1 MAMEQFLFHLI
12 SGAFRIIGLIPRH
25 TAEKL
30 SRHLGR
36 LWFWLDR
43 RHRQVA
49 INNLTYVFGY
59 EKSPSEIRQMARRI
73 FANLVMI
80 LFEIG
85 WSHGATSKEI
95 PRHIR
100 FDGVH
105 NLHAA
110 HRKGRGVLVLTGHL
124 GSWELLADAAGM
136 LGYPINV
143 VYRPMDFNPLDKFFE
158 RFRTRSGARLFSK
171 AHAMRK
177 ILRSLKDNE
186 LVGILL
192 DQNSGRRAGVFVDF
206 FGQSA
211 CTNKG
216 LAMIAQKT
224 RAPVVPIFL
233 VREADAYRMMIG
245 PEIPLIETGD
255 KNRDVFENTR
265 QYNRVLETMIRRYP
279 EQWFWVHRRWKTRP
293 KNED

>member
-1 MAMEQFLFHLI
+1 MERFLFHII
-12 SGAFRIIGLIPRH
+12 SAVFRVIGLVPLH

-30 SRHLGR
+30 SWHLGG
-36 LWFWLDR
+36 LWFRLDR

-59 EKSPSEIRQMARRI
+59 EKSPSQIRRMARRI

-85 WSHGATSKEI
+85 WAHRASPAEI
-95 PRHIR
+95 ARHIR
-100 FDGVH
+100 FDGAH

-110 HRKGRGVLVLTGHL
+110 YRRGFGVLVLTGHL

-143 VYRPMDFNPLDKFFE
+143 VYRPFDFKALDRFFE
-158 RFRTRSGARLFSK
+158 NFRGRSGARLFSK
-171 AHAMRK
+171 ARSMRK
-177 ILRSLKDNE
+177 ILRSLKNNE

-192 DQNSGRRAGVFVDF
+192 DQNAGRRAGVFVDF
-206 FGQSA
+206 FGKSA

-216 LAMIAQKT
+216 LALIAQKT
-224 RAPVVPIFL
+224 RAPVVPVFL
-233 VREADAYRMMIG
+233 IREARAYRMTVG

-255 KNRDVFENTR
+255 KQRDLRENTR
-265 QYNRVLETMIRRYP
+265 QYNRVLESMIRRYP

-293 KNED
+293 EKKC

>member
-1 MAMEQFLFHLI
+1 MERILFHII
-12 SGAFRIIGLIPRH
+12 SGAFRIIGLVPQQ

-30 SRHLGR
+30 SRCLGR
-36 LWFWLDR
+36 LWFLLDR
-43 RHRQVA
+43 RHQQVA

-59 EKSPSEIRQMARRI
+59 EKSPSQIRQMARRI
-73 FANLVMI
+73 FANIVMI

-85 WSHGATSKEI
+85 WSQGGSSKKI
-95 PRHIR
+95 ARRIR

-105 NLHAA
+105 YLHQA
-110 HRKGRGVLVLTGHL
+110 HRKNRGVLVLTGHL

-143 VYRPMDFNPLDKFFE
+143 VYRPLDFKPLDAFFE

-192 DQNSGRRAGVFVDF
+192 DQNTGRRAGVFVDF

-216 LAMIAQKT
+216 LALIAQRM

-233 VREADAYRMMIG
+233 VREADAYRMIVG

-255 KNRDVFENTR
+255 KDRDVRANTR
-265 QYNRVLETMIRRYP
+265 QYNQVLEIMIRRYP

-293 KNED
+293 KIQD

>member
-1 MAMEQFLFHLI
+1 MEQFLFHII
-12 SGAFRIIGLIPRH
+12 SAVFRVIGLVPLH

-30 SRHLGR
+30 SGWLGR
-36 LWFWLDR
+36 LWFLLDR

-59 EKSPSEIRQMARRI
+59 EKSPGQIRQMARRI
-73 FANLVMI
+73 FGNLIMI
-80 LFEIG
+80 LFEVG
-85 WSHGATSKEI
+85 WSYRAAPEEI
-95 PRHIR
+95 ARHIR
-100 FDGVH
+100 FDGVRH
-105 NLHAA
+105 LHAA
-110 HRKGRGVLVLTGHL
+110 HRRGQGVLVLTGHL

-143 VYRPMDFNPLDKFFE
+143 VYRPFDFEPLDKFFE
-158 RFRTRSGARLFSK
+158 RFRGRSGAQLFSK
-171 AHAMRK
+171 ARSMRK
-177 ILRSLKDNE
+177 ILRSLKKNE

-192 DQNSGRRAGVFVDF
+192 DQNTPRRAGVFVDF
-206 FGQSA
+206 FGKPAS
-211 CTNKG
+211 TNKG
-216 LAMIAQKT
+216 LALIAQKT

-233 VREADAYRMMIG
+233 VREADTYRMTVG

-255 KNRDVFENTR
+255 KHRDLLESTR
-265 QYNRVLETMIRRYP
+265 QYNRVLEAMIYRYP